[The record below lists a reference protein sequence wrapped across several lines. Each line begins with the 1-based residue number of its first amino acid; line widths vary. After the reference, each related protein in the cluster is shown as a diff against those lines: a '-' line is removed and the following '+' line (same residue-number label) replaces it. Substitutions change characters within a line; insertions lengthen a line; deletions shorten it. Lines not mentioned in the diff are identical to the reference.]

1 MGKAEFSL
9 RGIPGEGGAAPRA
22 VVLEHLRRPV
32 ECQIGGRAG
41 SQSYL
46 FKELQTSAE
55 LRACYELRY
64 QVYCKERGFLPVED
78 YLERRAESD
87 CHDHGNCLHFGGVK
101 ADGSMAGT
109 NRLIISRNLQLPL
122 RARCEITDR
131 EILQA
136 ARGQRVAE
144 ISRLA
149 VSRNERKGGSAE
161 LVMGLYKIMYQSSKL
176 NDVQYWFAA
185 MERSLVRLLDRL
197 HFHFEPI
204 GPVSDYYGEVQPYVA
219 RIADIEKAVR
229 THNPR
234 LYAEFSRELDDQRTW
249 VADEVAQPA

>member
-1 MGKAEFSL
+1 MGKVEHNL
-9 RGIPGEGGAAPRA
+9 RGISGEGGFSAPK
-22 VVLEHLRRPV
+22 VTLEHLRHPV
-32 ECQIGGRAG
+32 ECLIGGRSESG
-41 SQSYL
+41 SYL
-46 FKELQTSAE
+46 FKELQAAHE
-55 LRACYELRY
+55 LKACYELRY

-78 YLERRAESD
+78 YMERRAESD

-101 ADGSMAGT
+101 SDGSMAGT
-109 NRLIISRNLQLPL
+109 NRLIVSNSLQLPL
-122 RARCEITDR
+122 RARCEITDKD
-131 EILQA
+131 ILKA

-219 RIADIEKAVR
+219 RIADIERAVKQ
-229 THNPR
+229 HNPR
-234 LYAEFSRELDDQRTW
+234 LFAEFSRELDDQRSWTE
-249 VADEVAQPA
+249 DDVAQHA